1 MTADSPLPEGLSKNR
16 GWLIAGGILS
26 VIVGFLAI
34 VNPYIFSFVLTQLI
48 GAFCLVNGVISL
60 FMAVFGKGVAH
71 RVLNGLL
78 ALIRIAFGLV
88 LLIYVVSAVH
98 VLTLFLAAFF
108 LTEGVFCLAG
118 AFKMREQSGWIWVLL
133 NGLAALLL
141 GIMVYAKWPN
151 DSNWV
156 IGLLYGINSIF
167 AGTSLFMLGVSSP
180 KAQN

>member
-1 MTADSPLPEGLSKNR
+1 MNAESPLPEALSKNR
-16 GWLIAGGILS
+16 GWLVAGGILS

-34 VNPYIFSFVLTQLI
+34 AEPYFFSLILTQFI

-71 RVLNGLL
+71 RVLNALL
-78 ALIRIAFGLV
+78 ALIRVAFGLV
-88 LLIYVVSAVH
+88 FLIYVSAAVN

-108 LTEGVFCLAG
+108 LTEGIFCLAG
-118 AFKMREQSGWIWVLL
+118 AFKMRDQSGWIWVLL

-141 GIMVYAKWPN
+141 GAMVYAKWPN
-151 DSNWV
+151 DSEWV

-167 AGTSLFMLGVSSP
+167 AGTSLFMLGLSTP
-180 KAQN
+180 KASK